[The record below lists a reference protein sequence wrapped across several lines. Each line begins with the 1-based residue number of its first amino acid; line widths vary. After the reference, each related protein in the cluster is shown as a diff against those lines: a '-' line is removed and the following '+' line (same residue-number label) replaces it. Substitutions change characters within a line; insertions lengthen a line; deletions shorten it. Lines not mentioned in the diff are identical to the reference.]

1 MIISA
6 VGNIGAV
13 QAADNFIVGF
23 IGGSIT
29 DGQGVSVENRYS
41 TLVVNNYFKQ
51 KYKDKNVIERNA
63 SIPGTG
69 SAYGV
74 MRMEK
79 DLGLDTENT
88 PDVVFVEFSVN
99 DAGAIDQTIIN
110 NMESIVRRL
119 ALLPKAPSIVFL
131 YSAAYHS
138 TKFGYT
144 GWGSEAAGSL
154 EYTIDAA
161 SKVAKNYGI
170 YEINFNEYVWEG
182 IQSGKWQWDKTKP
195 DETLSNDEL
204 HPNVKGHK
212 VYADMIVDCLKKD
225 ESKAFAKPNSDAR
238 PIANYVYG
246 RFTNVPLSDESVKL
260 SSGWKKVA
268 ASPPSDDSTYTMSR
282 EYKDGYIETDD
293 CVGETIEYE
302 FTGRG
307 VGIDKFSYTKN
318 EALLSWAVYDEKGNI
333 EKSGEYSD
341 YSKNGGGAR
350 CYGRI
355 LANNLPYGKHK
366 LVITGKKNQTAA
378 DDSESSGG
386 KEGGTGTFLRIGYI
400 AVESEMP
407 VVLPLAKN
415 VSLSEA
421 NGVYTGTY
429 EYDGWKYA
437 EGETECGWYVA
448 DRHNGRFAFVAS
460 GAEFTPSSLHYG
472 KYIKFAVTPVNKN
485 GDRGRT
491 VYSSVKC
498 IGGEIGTLSFGSKI
512 SVMTNGTSTYAPGTG
527 ENSFTADIENSGMYA
542 ASVIFVA
549 ATYKTVGEYKV
560 LTGKK
565 LTKKNIAAGS
575 SESFTVDITAAETD
589 SEIKIYAINTDS
601 AEPIIPPRGDIDYL
615 EAYNDGD
622 AVITAYRINQF

>member
-29 DGQGVSVENRYS
+29 NGQGVSVENRYS
-41 TLVVNNYFKQ
+41 TLVVNNYFRQ
-51 KYKDKNVIERNA
+51 KYKDKNIVERNA

-293 CVGETIEYE
+293 CVGQTLEYE

-366 LVITGKKNQTAA
+366 LVITGKKNQTVA
-378 DDSESSGG
+378 DDYKNSGG

-437 EGETECGWYVA
+437 EGETECGWYVSESF
-448 DRHNGRFAFVAS
+448 DGQFDLVS
-460 GAEFTPSSLHYG
+460 VGAKFTPSSIYSG
-472 KYIKFAVTPVNKN
+472 KYLKFGVTPINEN
-485 GDRGRT
+485 GDRGRLI
-491 VYSSVKC
+491 YSETSRIVREV
-498 IGGEIGTLSFGSKI
+498 GRLSFKSKI
-512 SVMTNGTSTYAPGTG
+512 SIKVNGAEANAPCVGD
-527 ENSFTADIENSGMYA
+527 NSFSAEIANSGSYD
-542 ASVIFVA
+542 ASLNFVA
-549 ATYKTVGEYKV
+549 ATYKTEGDYKV
-560 LTGKK
+560 LTDSKIV
-565 LTKKNIAAGS
+565 TKTISGGNT
-575 SESFTVDITAAETD
+575 ESFAINITAADTD
-589 SEIKIYAINTDS
+589 SEIRIYAFS
-601 AEPIIPPRGDIDYL
+601 EFMEPIVLPQGDTDYIGVDD
-615 EAYNDGD
+615 ENGTPMTVYK
-622 AVITAYRINQF
+622 INGFK